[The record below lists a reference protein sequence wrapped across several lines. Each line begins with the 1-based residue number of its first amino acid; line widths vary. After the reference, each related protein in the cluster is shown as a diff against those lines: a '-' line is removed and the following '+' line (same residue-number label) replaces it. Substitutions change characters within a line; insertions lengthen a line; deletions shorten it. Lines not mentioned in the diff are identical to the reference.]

1 MTFPRTFALLTLGAT
16 MTLTSCLDDGR
27 EMQAPTQQQIAAITT
42 ATTLPPAID
51 EGSGDQSTAMS
62 VNGPWVN
69 GTAIDARY
77 TCDGNGVSPPL
88 AWTKGPAETKAYGIV
103 LRNNDAPNQ
112 IDWAITN
119 IDPGTTSLGEASIP
133 VGAFAA
139 TNSSGQATYTAPCP
153 PKGSTLSYTLTI
165 YALNSLIAVTPT
177 SSAAKIL
184 ADMDAS
190 VLEVATTDFTYT
202 R

>member
-1 MTFPRTFALLTLGAT
+1 MKPPTPEQKAAFVSVTT
-16 MTLTSCLDDGR
+16 M
-27 EMQAPTQQQIAAITT
+27 
-42 ATTLPPAID
+42 PPALGEGGD
-51 EGSGDQSTAMS
+51 EGTAMS
-62 VNGPWVN
+62 VTGPWVN
-69 GTAIDARY
+69 GTTIDARY
-77 TCDGNGVSPPL
+77 TCDGNGVAPPL

-103 LRNNDAPNQ
+103 LRNNDAPDQ